1 MMFYASTDS
10 WVYILFGILWI
21 AFAIYKGTNKAAK
34 AERTGKN
41 TSTSSSSGFGNI
53 MESFLA
59 EDDTAEDLPESREE
73 DIKEKPIVEPE
84 KPVVFEGGTP
94 SIIISEK
101 PAETSCRPKVRKIN
115 MKKAVIYS
123 AILHRPYE

>member
-21 AFAIYKGTNKAAK
+21 AFAIYKGANKAAK
-34 AERTGKN
+34 TERTGKD
-41 TSTSSSSGFGNI
+41 TSTSSPSGFGNI
-53 MESFLA
+53 MKSFLTD
-59 EDDTAEDLPESREE
+59 EDTAEDLPKSREE

-84 KPVVFEGGTP
+84 KPVVIEEGTP
-94 SIIISEK
+94 SIIVSEK
-101 PAETSCRPKVRKIN
+101 PAEISCSPKVRKIN

-123 AILHRPYE
+123 EILHRPYE